1 MINYYEKVSN
11 MNYVEHYIN
20 NFLKATVKN
29 NIVDY
34 RMVLDEKLK
43 NLEGYIKYLTDKKAQ
58 LSKLIDSLMF
68 TLENKYIDI
77 ADKYEV
83 SCVSEINHLEIERI
97 KAQLNSI
104 ETYYARIEAEI
115 KLQSQE
121 RLTTENECYLINYM
135 NAVA

>member
-1 MINYYEKVSN
+1 

-29 NIVDY
+29 NIIDY

-97 KAQLNSI
+97 KAQLNSV
-104 ETYYARIEAEI
+104 ETDYARIEAEI

>member
-1 MINYYEKVSN
+1 

>member
-1 MINYYEKVSN
+1 
-11 MNYVEHYIN
+11 MNYIELYIN
-20 NFLKATVKN
+20 KFLKTTVKN
-29 NIVDY
+29 NIIDY

-83 SCVSEINHLEIERI
+83 SCVSEINHMEIERI
-97 KAQLNSI
+97 KTQLNSV

-121 RLTTENECYLINYM
+121 RLTTEKECYLINYM